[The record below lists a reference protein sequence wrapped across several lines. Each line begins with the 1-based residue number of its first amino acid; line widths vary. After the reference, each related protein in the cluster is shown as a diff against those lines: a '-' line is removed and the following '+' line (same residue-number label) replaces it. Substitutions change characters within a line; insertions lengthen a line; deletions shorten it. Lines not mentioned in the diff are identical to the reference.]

1 MPLIGVRQELER
13 GSLAMIRLTERR
25 QVRLP
30 TYVLL
35 RRGQHYNPTV
45 LDFLRLL
52 KASYDVDV
60 STLDGETVSMT
71 LP

>member
-1 MPLIGVRQELER
+1 
-13 GSLAMIRLTERR
+13 MIRLTERR